1 MTETKISKSQ
11 KKNISIFYD
20 FKSFKGFTFE
30 NNINIIN
37 KLYLGLGIDINKNQ
51 FIYINEKDGKTYI
64 AANRLKI
71 IKKNKNIKEINYP
84 CTFLELVY
92 HFENNLFYINEKN
105 KLTIFKLE
113 ENKINEYYFSKE
125 NPNKDKNN
133 HQIICEP
140 KTTEIMNDDSIKEK
154 IDKLNVIPENNIRAK
169 YILLCDILSNN
180 LKIKFAKNT
189 PKELNKKFSLKDIED
204 IESVEIEYVEYE
216 LDSSGKIRED
226 IKLESGEI
234 KFNEGINKLRQSIK
248 DKKKE
253 NNVDKKE
260 LNPIIIFKNFSE
272 EKISKNKNI
281 IFEVKSGF
289 DITKL
294 TEQINERINLV
305 NNCFF
310 EEDQKPEYFI
320 GIVNFCSENESKLEE
335 IINTNDDFKGNVAI
349 FAAID
354 YNYSGVDLSYDISTE
369 YIFQK
374 NFEKINTRL
383 DNIEKTLNEI
393 NNNTDTKLA
402 NLKTEINNNT
412 DTKLANLKDE
422 INNNMDT
429 KLANLKDEINN
440 NTDTKLAN
448 LKDEINN
455 NTDTKLANLKNEINN
470 NTDTKLA
477 NLKNEINNNIDNK
490 LSNLKNEIN
499 DNINNNFNGL
509 MTAISSKIMSAINKN
524 NDSLINLIK
533 TLHPDTKLDIQDN
546 RNSNIADNDNTDKK
560 NNIETTA

>member
-1 MTETKISKSQ
+1 M
-11 KKNISIFYD
+11 
-20 FKSFKGFTFE
+20 
-30 NNINIIN
+30 
-37 KLYLGLGIDINKNQ
+37 
-51 FIYINEKDGKTYI
+51 
-64 AANRLKI
+64 
-71 IKKNKNIKEINYP
+71 
-84 CTFLELVY
+84 
-92 HFENNLFYINEKN
+92 
-105 KLTIFKLE
+105 
-113 ENKINEYYFSKE
+113 
-125 NPNKDKNN
+125 
-133 HQIICEP
+133 
-140 KTTEIMNDDSIKEK
+140 
-154 IDKLNVIPENNIRAK
+154 
-169 YILLCDILSNN
+169 
-180 LKIKFAKNT
+180 
-189 PKELNKKFSLKDIED
+189 
-204 IESVEIEYVEYE
+204 
-216 LDSSGKIRED
+216 
-226 IKLESGEI
+226 
-234 KFNEGINKLRQSIK
+234 
-248 DKKKE
+248 
-253 NNVDKKE
+253 DKKE

-402 NLKTEINNNT
+402 NLKDEINNNM

-546 RNSNIADNDNTDKK
+546 RNSNIADNDNTDKI

>member
-1 MTETKISKSQ
+1 M
-11 KKNISIFYD
+11 
-20 FKSFKGFTFE
+20 
-30 NNINIIN
+30 
-37 KLYLGLGIDINKNQ
+37 
-51 FIYINEKDGKTYI
+51 
-64 AANRLKI
+64 
-71 IKKNKNIKEINYP
+71 
-84 CTFLELVY
+84 
-92 HFENNLFYINEKN
+92 
-105 KLTIFKLE
+105 
-113 ENKINEYYFSKE
+113 
-125 NPNKDKNN
+125 
-133 HQIICEP
+133 
-140 KTTEIMNDDSIKEK
+140 
-154 IDKLNVIPENNIRAK
+154 
-169 YILLCDILSNN
+169 
-180 LKIKFAKNT
+180 
-189 PKELNKKFSLKDIED
+189 
-204 IESVEIEYVEYE
+204 
-216 LDSSGKIRED
+216 
-226 IKLESGEI
+226 
-234 KFNEGINKLRQSIK
+234 
-248 DKKKE
+248 
-253 NNVDKKE
+253 
-260 LNPIIIFKNFSE
+260 
-272 EKISKNKNI
+272 
-281 IFEVKSGF
+281 
-289 DITKL
+289 
-294 TEQINERINLV
+294 INERINLV

-393 NNNTDTKLA
+393 NNKTDTKLA
-402 NLKTEINNNT
+402 NLKY
-412 DTKLANLKDE
+412 E

-546 RNSNIADNDNTDKK
+546 RNSNIADNDNTDKI